1 MATLAPRVVLV
12 HRRTEYAELLERHGT
27 AGQAAFFLASRGRD
41 LAEVRDRDAAVTAVR
56 RAALAAVPADWRRGE
71 VERSDLDRFLFSPDD
86 LIVCV
91 GQDGL
96 VANVAKY
103 LDGQPVIGVD
113 PEPGR
118 NPGILVRHAVG
129 ELAGLLRTTASAAA
143 RGPGSPGNPGNPG
156 NPGVGHRLD
165 HGGPAVHSTAMRA
178 MRAMTATMVE
188 AVSDDGQRLLALN
201 EIYVGHPSHQTARY
215 QLAAPDHTGAVR
227 SERQASSG
235 VLVGT
240 GTGCSGWCR
249 SVWQQRSS
257 RLPLPSPDTAGLL
270 WFVRE
275 AWPSPS
281 TGTNLVEGLLP
292 APARIEIQV
301 ESERLVVFG
310 DGIESDTITLAWGQR
325 LTVGVAERRL
335 HLR

>member
-41 LAEVRDRDAAVTAVR
+41 LTEVRARDAAVTAAR
-56 RAALAAVPADWRRGE
+56 RAAIAAVPADWRHGE
-71 VERSDLDRFLFSPDD
+71 VERADLDRFLFAPDD

-103 LDGQPVIGVD
+103 LDGQPVIGID

-118 NPGILVRHAVG
+118 NPGVLARHPVGKLGALLQMAADTPAATAATAGTTSAVRAV
-129 ELAGLLRTTASAAA
+129 
-143 RGPGSPGNPGNPG
+143 
-156 NPGVGHRLD
+156 
-165 HGGPAVHSTAMRA
+165 
-178 MRAMTATMVE
+178 TMVE
-188 AVSDDGQRLLALN
+188 ARSDDGQRLLALN
-201 EIYVGHPSHQTARY
+201 EIYVGHASHQTARY
-215 QLAAPDHTGAVR
+215 ELAAPDHTGTVHL
-227 SERQASSG
+227 ERQASSG
-235 VLVGT
+235 LLVGT
-240 GTGCSGWCR
+240 GTGCGGWCQ
-249 SVWQQRSS
+249 SVWRQRGS
-257 RLPLPSPDTAGLL
+257 RLALPRPDSPGLV

-281 TGTNLVEGLLP
+281 TGASMVEGLLP
-292 APARIEIQV
+292 ASARIELRA

-310 DGIESDTITLAWGQR
+310 DGIESDTITLTWGQR
-325 LTVGVAERRL
+325 LSVGVAERRL
-335 HLR
+335 HLL

>member
-1 MATLAPRVVLV
+1 MGTLAPRVVLV

-27 AGQAAFFLASRGRD
+27 AGQAAFFLAGRGRD
-41 LAEVRDRDAAVTAVR
+41 LAEVRDRDAAVTAAR

-71 VERSDLDRFLFSPDD
+71 VERSDLDRFLFAPDD

-118 NPGILVRHAVG
+118 NPGVLARHTVG

-143 RGPGSPGNPGNPG
+143 RGPGGPGY
-156 NPGVGHRLD
+156 PGVGQD
-165 HGGPAVHSTAMRA
+165 HGGPAVHSAAMRA
-178 MRAMTATMVE
+178 ATATMVE

-281 TGTNLVEGLLP
+281 TGTNMVEGLLP

>member
-41 LAEVRDRDAAVTAVR
+41 LTEVRARDAAVTAAR
-56 RAALAAVPADWRRGE
+56 RAAIAAVPADWRHGE
-71 VERSDLDRFLFSPDD
+71 VERADLDRFLFAPDD

-103 LDGQPVIGVD
+103 LDGQPVIGID

-118 NPGILVRHAVG
+118 NPGVLARHPVG
-129 ELAGLLRTTASAAA
+129 KLGALLQMAATAPTAPASVTAPASAA
-143 RGPGSPGNPGNPG
+143 S
-156 NPGVGHRLD
+156 
-165 HGGPAVHSTAMRA
+165 AVRTV
-178 MRAMTATMVE
+178 TMVE
-188 AVSDDGQRLLALN
+188 ARSDDGQRLLALN
-201 EIYVGHPSHQTARY
+201 EIYVGHASHQTARY
-215 QLAAPDHTGAVR
+215 ELAAPDHTGAVHL
-227 SERQASSG
+227 ERQASSG
-235 VLVGT
+235 LLVGT
-240 GTGCSGWCR
+240 GTGCGGWCQ
-249 SVWQQRSS
+249 SVWRQRGSS
-257 RLPLPSPDTAGLL
+257 LPLPGPESPGLI

-281 TGTNLVEGLLP
+281 TGAAMVEGLLP
-292 APARIEIQV
+292 ASARIELRV

-310 DGIESDTITLAWGQR
+310 DGIESDTITLTWGQR
-325 LTVGVAERRL
+325 LSVGVAERRL
-335 HLR
+335 CLL